1 MDIQQLRQNLKLT
14 WLNYYQE
21 NISWLVKMQI
31 WHSYDGVR
39 RPLSGYIL
47 ATLST
52 LEPQLK
58 EILPLLLELN
68 NNPDQI
74 IAALGLNFNPDLE
87 LDLLSIANIENIEN
101 AENFTAKNQIVS
113 KPSGN
118 NNYEKRGT
126 RQHHVSQ
133 VEQKHQQ
140 IFLKIDT
147 DVKQKN
153 QSVSVVT
160 INKEINNSAIKER
173 ELRVK
178 SEIRHS
184 PTVTKQSITTP
195 IPIKYQF
202 TGLPVKEISYISSTT
217 NARSLPAWMD
227 EFCPGVNSF
236 P

>member
-1 MDIQQLRQNLKLT
+1 MDIQQLRQNLKLK

-74 IAALGLNFNPDLE
+74 VAALGLNFNPDLE
-87 LDLLSIANIENIEN
+87 LDLLSIENS
-101 AENFTAKNQIVS
+101 AAKNQIVS
-113 KPSGN
+113 KHSGN
-118 NNYEKRGT
+118 NYYEERCTK
-126 RQHHVSQ
+126 QDHVSHVSH
-133 VEQKHQQ
+133 VEQEHQKISLKIAPDMKHKHQS
-140 IFLKIDT
+140 F
-147 DVKQKN
+147 
-153 QSVSVVT
+153 SVVA
-160 INKEINNSAIKER
+160 INKSINNFAIKER
-173 ELRVK
+173 EIKVK
-178 SEIRHS
+178 SRSEIGRS
-184 PTVTKQSITTP
+184 PTVTKQNLTTP
-195 IPIKYQF
+195 IPLKYQF

-217 NARSLPAWMD
+217 NARILPAWMD
-227 EFCPGVNSF
+227 EFCPGVNSCQ
-236 P
+236 